1 MSRSNVALSVILPA
15 YEEAANLERLLP
27 RLVSALSALRIP
39 CEVLVVDTC
48 EPRDNTGDVCTRYGV
63 SCIQRAPSN
72 AFGDAYRSG
81 IRQSRGRHVLFMDAD
96 GSHSPS
102 VIRDLYAHVCQH
114 DIVIASR
121 YISGGGTENNVLL
134 ELMSRVLNLTYAI
147 VLGIRCRDMSNSFKI
162 YDGDRLRALDLRCD
176 NFDIVE
182 EIMVGFARDGQPL
195 RIKEVPFTFQ
205 RRDKGRSK
213 RNLLA
218 FIVSYAFT
226 LLRLRFRRW
235 PKPRQS
241 ASAQEGRK
249 AA

>member
-1 MSRSNVALSVILPA
+1 MSPSKVALSVILPA

-27 RLVSALSALRIP
+27 RLQSVLSTLGITY
-39 CEVLVVDTC
+39 EVLVVDTL
-48 EPRDNTGDVCTRYGV
+48 EPRDHTGDVCARFGI
-63 SCIQRAPSN
+63 SCIRRTPSN

-81 IRQSRGRHVLFMDAD
+81 IRHSRGRHVLFMDAD
-96 GSHSPS
+96 GSHSPA
-102 VIRDLYAHVCQH
+102 VISDLHAHVRSH

-121 YISGGGTENNVLL
+121 YVSGGGTENSFVL

-162 YDGDRLRALDLRCD
+162 YDGDRLRALDLRCE

-182 EIMVGFARDGQPL
+182 EIMVGFARDGRPL
-195 RIKEVPFTFQ
+195 KIKEIPFTFQ
-205 RRDKGRSK
+205 RREKGRSK

-218 FIVSYAFT
+218 FIVSYVFT

-235 PKPRQS
+235 PKPEQTPL
-241 ASAQEGRK
+241 AEDKRK